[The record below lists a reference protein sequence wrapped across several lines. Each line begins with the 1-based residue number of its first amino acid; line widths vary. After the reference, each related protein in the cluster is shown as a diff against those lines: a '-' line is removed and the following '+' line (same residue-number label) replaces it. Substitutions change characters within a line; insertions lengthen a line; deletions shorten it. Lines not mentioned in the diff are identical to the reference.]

1 MDKKPSNGLDKGTN
15 MCILC
20 DEGYEKG
27 TPKDFCKFVRASQE
41 NYLFLECHIEEGWL
55 RKPDF

>member
-1 MDKKPSNGLDKGTN
+1 MGRKPSNGLDKGTN
-15 MCILC
+15 MCIIC

-41 NYLFLECHIEEGWL
+41 NLPSLEVSH
-55 RKPDF
+55 